1 MAGRVVLERE
11 VMNLMTVKVVM
22 GRWMRRG
29 EVEGEGL
36 WG

>member
-1 MAGRVVLERE
+1 MERE

-22 GRWMRRG
+22 SRWMRRG